1 MGRLDLYLA
10 ERAAIHPPEIFS
22 IGLFSLG
29 AFADEY
35 RTTAD
40 LLWIKNLSLVDERNQ
55 RRQVNRR
62 SDFLEFAPS
71 LT

>member
-35 RTTAD
+35 RTTA
-40 LLWIKNLSLVDERNQ
+40 KNLSLVDERNQ

-62 SDFLEFAPS
+62 SDFLESAPS